1 MNASKYFETTPPFF
15 PYSFLAK
22 YTRATKRVQPV
33 FQWFS
38 VENKRREAPRHRN
51 SPRDINWR
59 VAVDS
64 LCPIPDEFPYHGS
77 VTKRII
83 YRGLPTAHA
92 SPPHLL
98 SLYNF
103 SKNNSIFARRG
114 TIESWWFLEISAT
127 AIGRAA
133 EKSVSG
139 SPLYIIPILRPSRC
153 ARRFQP
159 RRLAIIRTAAP

>member
-33 FQWFS
+33 GFRS
-38 VENKRREAPRHRN
+38 KIKRERHQN

-103 SKNNSIFARRG
+103 SKNNSIFTRRG